1 MLIFARNKPTTK
13 MLTPYKIT
21 DYIIVYNPHWTCK
34 MPEGCPPNDV
44 MVATNHPFF
53 RLARQVDE
61 YTADDFKSYYET
73 DPQRNWGPLLPL
85 AVGHSLIEGEAKARR
100 NLKLPMFRQYHGIIS
115 LSLNPSDGVV
125 LQTGAHRSHYTW
137 WRTQSFEM
145 SNLNMLSI

>member
-1 MLIFARNKPTTK
+1 MDLQDARR
-13 MLTPYKIT
+13 
-21 DYIIVYNPHWTCK
+21 VS
-34 MPEGCPPNDV
+34 NDV
-44 MVATNHPFF
+44 MVATDHPFF
-53 RLARQVDE
+53 RLARQLDE
-61 YTADDFKSYYET
+61 YTADDFKSYYES

-85 AVGHSLIEGEAKARR
+85 AVGLSLIEGEAKARR

-115 LSLNPSDGVV
+115 LSLNPADGVV

>member
-1 MLIFARNKPTTK
+1 MLIFARNKSTTK

-21 DYIIVYNPHWTCK
+21 DYISEYNPHWTCK

-44 MVATNHPFF
+44 LVATNHPFF
-53 RLARQVDE
+53 RLARQVDD

-85 AVGHSLIEGEAKARR
+85 AVGLSLIEGEAKARR
-100 NLKLPMFRQYHGIIS
+100 NLKLPMFRQYHGIIF
-115 LSLNPSDGVV
+115 LSLNPTDGVV

>member
-21 DYIIVYNPHWTCK
+21 DYIIEYNPHWTCK

-61 YTADDFKSYYET
+61 ICFQYET
-73 DPQRNWGPLLPL
+73 AYTYRY
-85 AVGHSLIEGEAKARR
+85 
-100 NLKLPMFRQYHGIIS
+100 FGI
-115 LSLNPSDGVV
+115 L
-125 LQTGAHRSHYTW
+125 
-137 WRTQSFEM
+137 
-145 SNLNMLSI
+145 